1 MIILLPKTK
10 TKRIL
15 TKEEIQSKRQSM
27 YKYETHCH
35 TSPVSFCAKASVAE
49 TVQFYKSRGY
59 AGLFITNHFLDGN
72 ICPSVKTLPYK
83 EQLDF
88 YFSDFEAGV
97 REGEK
102 IGISVFPGVEL
113 SYKGTDFI
121 IYGLDKYWFQE
132 HPEIMEMKKTEEL
145 QLMMDS
151 GALVIQAHPYRE
163 EHYINHIRLFP
174 RHVHG
179 VEVVNTSQKG
189 EANEMAALYA
199 KHYHLLETCGSDN
212 HWAGNVF
219 EKLRGK
225 GLKPEIA
232 GMCSETPVVDV
243 RDFMEKIFSGKMK
256 PFIEAE

>member
-1 MIILLPKTK
+1 MF
-10 TKRIL
+10 
-15 TKEEIQSKRQSM
+15 
-27 YKYETHCH
+27 KYETHCH

-49 TVQFYKSRGY
+49 TVQFYHSLGY
-59 AGLFITNHFLDGN
+59 DGLFITNHFLDGN
-72 ICPSVKTLPYK
+72 ICPTVKSLPYRD
-83 EQLDF
+83 QLEF
-88 YFSDFEAGV
+88 YFADYEAGV
-97 REGEK
+97 LEGSR
-102 IGISVFPGVEL
+102 IGIKVLPGVEL
-113 SYKGTDFI
+113 SYKGTDFL
-121 IYGLDKYWFQE
+121 IYGLDKEWFLQ

-179 VEVVNTSQKG
+179 VETVNTSQPK

-199 KHYHLLETCGSDN
+199 KHYHLLEFYGSDN

-219 EKLRGK
+219 EKLRSK

-232 GMCSETPVVDV
+232 GMCCDTPVTTVEQFIQKV
-243 RDFMEKIFSGKMK
+243 LSGEMK
-256 PFIEAE
+256 PFLQAET